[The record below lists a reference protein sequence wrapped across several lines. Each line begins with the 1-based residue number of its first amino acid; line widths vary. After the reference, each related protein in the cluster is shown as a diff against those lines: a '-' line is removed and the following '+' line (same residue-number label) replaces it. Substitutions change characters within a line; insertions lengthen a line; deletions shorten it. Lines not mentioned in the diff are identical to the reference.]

1 MSQPLTL
8 DQVVAQFA
16 RGIRSFR
23 SVDLKGSQ
31 FPLVQFSH
39 IDLAGANL
47 QDINWS
53 GADLIKA
60 NLSRTNLRG
69 AKLIGADLSGANL
82 VDANLEE
89 AILSGAILVGAYLSR
104 ANLEKAV
111 LSGAILTGAVLRDSK
126 LRGINVVGADLSSTD
141 LYGADAHQ
149 KELEEAQ
156 LVGAILP
163 DGREVLDPAYAI
175 EPESVGNHVLD
186 SEVEDYPTSITQP
199 DWDNESL
206 LHVFLDSQELPSS
219 SVHNGDL
226 QLQALGGDRWQ
237 LSTIP
242 GQVIALL
249 EKDGEARQVR
259 LYPDTPFR
267 DAVAEALIQHH
278 FYPHPTQP
286 GTPQRYDYVNVDP
299 NYQATYGTSRQL
311 WKTWWMTLKN
321 QPEDV
326 TPVLQVLEN
335 NQWYSVQE
343 ISFVAQP
350 QNGILIQRSGETDV
364 ILPADAHIAW
374 IQKID
379 ELPSAFLTA
388 DDTNTPEQEIIEATQ
403 PEPTQVEP
411 DWHALGEIITYQ
423 TGVLRIQTR
432 VGELAIEGENLRC
445 LYQGQPIPLAELG
458 ELD

>member
-1 MSQPLTL
+1 MSKPLTL

-23 SVDLKGSQ
+23 GVDLKGSQ

-39 IDLAGANL
+39 IDLVGANL
-47 QDINWS
+47 ENINWS

-60 NLSRTNLRG
+60 NLSRANLRG

-104 ANLEKAV
+104 ANLQKAV

-126 LRGINVVGADLSSTD
+126 LQGINLVGADLSSTD
-141 LYGADAHQ
+141 LYGADARQ
-149 KELEEAQ
+149 TDLEEAQ
-156 LVGAILP
+156 LIGAILP
-163 DGREVLDPAYAI
+163 NGQEVLDPAYTI
-175 EPESVGNHVLD
+175 ETEFSENHVLD
-186 SEVEDYPTSITQP
+186 LDAEGHPTSITQP

-206 LHVFLDSQELPSS
+206 IDAFLDPKEFPSAAF
-219 SVHNGDL
+219 HNGDL
-226 QLQALGGDRWQ
+226 QLQTLGGDRWQ
-237 LSTIP
+237 LSTIS

-249 EKDGEARQVR
+249 EKDGDAQRVR
-259 LYPDTPFR
+259 LYADTPFR

-286 GTPQRYDYVNVDP
+286 HSSQADDVYHYVAVDP

-311 WKTWWMTLKN
+311 WKTWWMTLKD
-321 QPEDV
+321 QPDDII
-326 TPVLQVLEN
+326 PDLQILEN
-335 NQWYSVQE
+335 NQWYPVQE

-350 QNGILIQRSGETDV
+350 QGDILIKRSPEADV
-364 ILPADAHIAW
+364 ILPTDVNIVW

-379 ELPSAFLTA
+379 ELPSAFLAT
-388 DDTNTPEQEIIEATQ
+388 DTENDESEV
-403 PEPTQVEP
+403 EPTQVEP
-411 DWHALGEIITYQ
+411 DWLLLGEVITYK
-423 TGVLRIQTR
+423 TGVLRIQTT
-432 VGELAIEGENLRC
+432 VGELCIEGENIRC
-445 LYQGQPIPLAELG
+445 LYQGQPIPLEELG
-458 ELD
+458 EINELD